1 MIQIKKLI
9 RSNILSLTPYS
20 SARDEFN
27 TNDGIFLDAN
37 ENPFGYL
44 NRYPDPYQK
53 ELKDKLGLVKNIT
66 PDNIFIGNGSDEVID
81 LAYRIFCEP
90 ALDKIIICPPTYG
103 MYKVAAHINNIQVI
117 AIPLNQSFQLDIDR
131 ILSTE
136 AKMIFICS
144 PNNPTGNHIEN
155 IETIIKNFRG
165 IVFID
170 EAYIDFSMQES
181 LLQKVKK
188 YPNIIV
194 SQTLSKAWGK
204 AAIRIGIAYASK
216 EIIDLYTKIKPPY
229 NISKINQEEA
239 IKALND
245 IETFIKNKKIII
257 EQRTWLIEE
266 LNKLPFVKKIYPTQA
281 NFILLKVEKANIIY
295 QKLIQKNI
303 IIRNR
308 HTVIQNTLRISIG
321 QPHENKILINILKDI
336 KL

>member
-117 AIPLNQSFQLDIDR
+117 TIPLNQSFQLDIDR

-245 IETFIKNKKIII
+245 IETFIKNKQIII

>member
-117 AIPLNQSFQLDIDR
+117 TIPLNQSFQLDIDR